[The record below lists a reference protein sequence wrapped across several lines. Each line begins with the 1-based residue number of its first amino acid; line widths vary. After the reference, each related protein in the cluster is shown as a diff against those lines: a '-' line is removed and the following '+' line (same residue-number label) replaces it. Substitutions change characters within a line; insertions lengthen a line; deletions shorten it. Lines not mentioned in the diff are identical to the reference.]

1 MPNALLTPGLWPHQ
15 RDAVNA
21 IVDELACAE
30 RVTAVLACGT
40 GKTRIAGETARLL
53 APAEPVL
60 IVAPFL
66 ELIAQTIREWRQAFG
81 DAALGRI
88 IAVCSDQ
95 DVVDSPPGLN
105 AELQAERAL
114 VTSDPAR
121 LADLVRDARGRVTVA
136 CTYHSLGVITAAQ
149 DDHGL
154 APFALAIADEAH
166 RTAGSADKQWA
177 AIHDNA
183 RISARRRL
191 NLTATPK
198 MITPGDRTI
207 SMLDEKIYGKT
218 AFRLSFA
225 TAIELGLLAGYQT
238 VVPVV
243 TDEQVR
249 AAAAAVRGNPQFLR
263 VGNTA
268 LSPAMLATQ
277 LAVLRAAHT
286 HGLRRMITFH
296 NKVANAKWFAAT
308 LPHAVA
314 LLGPEERPQR
324 VWAGHVHGGQPLAQ
338 RRKVLDRLRAD
349 DDSFTVVSNARVLG
363 EGIDVPAVD
372 SVAFID
378 PRRSAID
385 TVQAVGRALRLGK
398 RSGPKTASIL
408 VPVHLGPGQDP
419 EAALEASAYAPVW
432 QVVRGLAAHDDDLAT
447 HLAAQRRSLGLSDN
461 YPEDSRE
468 LPDWLRIT
476 GVPVPPG
483 FAAAIT
489 VRAIRSTTETW
500 NEFLGGAAA
509 FKAEHGH
516 LLIPDAYIT
525 STGFRLGQ
533 RMRQERLRYKDG
545 ILYPGRKAALDE
557 LGAVWDVLEYKRQ
570 RTLAGLRTFKQAHG
584 HLLVPRGHLVTG
596 VDPFNLGSAV
606 SNLRTRY
613 AVGQLT
619 PGYVAELN
627 DLGMVW
633 NSNDEFWDQFTAD
646 LTTYRQTFGNLDVS
660 SDYLTP
666 DTEPRKLGQ
675 HILRVRRS
683 RESGQL
689 DDDKIDYLDGIG
701 FVWNSLEYRYQL
713 HLKALRAFR
722 AEHGH
727 VAVPQKYITPPP
739 NELKLGHWL
748 SRQKQEFRKGL
759 TTSAR
764 AKELTELGVPL
775 AAPHTTR
782 RS

>member
-1 MPNALLTPGLWPHQ
+1 LPNALLTPGLWPHQ

-40 GKTRIAGETARLL
+40 GKTRIAGEAARLL

-60 IVAPFL
+60 IAAPFL
-66 ELIAQTIREWRQAFG
+66 ELIAQTIREWRQVFG

-95 DVVDSPPGLN
+95 DVVDSPPGLD
-105 AELQAERAL
+105 AELQAERAV

-121 LADLVRDARGRVTVA
+121 LADLVRDAGGRVTVA

-183 RISARRRL
+183 RISAQRRL

-198 MITPGDRTI
+198 MITPGDNTI

-249 AAAAAVRGNPQFLR
+249 AAAAAVRGNPEFLR

-308 LPHAVA
+308 LPHAAA

-338 RRKVLDRLRAD
+338 RRKILDQLRAD

-378 PRRSAID
+378 PRHSAID

-419 EAALEASAYAPVW
+419 ESALEASAYAPVW
-432 QVVRGLAAHDDDLAT
+432 QVIRGLAAHDDDLAAQ
-447 HLAAQRRSLGLSDN
+447 LAAQRRTLGLGGN
-461 YPEDSRE
+461 YPEDARE

-500 NEFLGGAAA
+500 NEFLGAAAA

-516 LLIPDAYIT
+516 LLIPDGHLT
-525 STGFRLGQ
+525 SSGFRLGQ
-533 RMRQERLRYKDG
+533 RMRQERIRYRDG
-545 ILYPGRKAALDE
+545 ILYPDRKAALEE
-557 LGAVWDVLEYKRQ
+557 LGVVWDVAEYRRQ
-570 RTLAGLRTFKQAHG
+570 RILAALRVFKQEHG
-584 HLLVPRGHLVTG
+584 HLLVPRGYPVTG
-596 VDPFNLGSAV
+596 ADPFDLGRAV
-606 SNLRTRY
+606 SNLRNRIGEL
-613 AVGQLT
+613 A

-633 NSNDEFWDQFTAD
+633 NTLDESWEQFIAD
-646 LTTYRQTFGNLDVS
+646 LATYRETFGNLDIP
-660 SDYLTP
+660 SDYVTP
-666 DTEPRKLGQ
+666 GPDPRKLGQ
-675 HILRVRRS
+675 RMMRLRRTRD
-683 RESGQL
+683 EGELSGER
-689 DDDKIDYLDGIG
+689 IHYLDGIG

-713 HLKALRAFR
+713 HLKALRTFR
-722 AEHGH
+722 DEHGH
-727 VAVPQKYITPPP
+727 VTVPQKYCSPPP
-739 NELKLGHWL
+739 DELALGSWL

-759 TTSAR
+759 TTAAR
-764 AKELTELGVPL
+764 AKELIALGVPL
-775 AAPHTTR
+775 IATHTNR